1 MRKVLSR
8 LSLKVSVPLLLTA
21 PVLVVVPVLSTLAFI
36 QSRSTAKDLVSRSLT
51 QIHER
56 IGEKIDA
63 LLAVPRRITQL
74 NEALLRQG
82 TLEESEP
89 RSWREVFFQEMASH
103 EELSAVTWG
112 SRDRKTTWIARYP
125 GQERLEYVIQD
136 QETGDDLHVFDLD
149 ENGIPERTPKNTFP
163 FDPRQ
168 RPWYRAAAEAGRPTW
183 SEVYAWIQ
191 SDGTTRQDDG
201 LSTLGMAYTIPH
213 FDEAGEL
220 FGVVDA
226 DVSLH
231 DLSKFLRSLNIAET
245 GSAVITDADGRLIAT
260 SMDTP
265 LTDADDSRLTASK
278 SKDPLLAAA
287 AGQLRSGAD
296 EADRHGGAHQTL
308 FKHEGETYLIKV
320 SALTKEPGLDWFV
333 ATLVP
338 ERDFMEEVEAIR
350 SRTLLL
356 GILAVILAL
365 GLGVLLAVR
374 MVHPFL
380 SLASQ
385 VRRIA
390 QGDLKE
396 EVRIDA
402 SPEFTLLS
410 DEINLM
416 TGKLRDRERMKS
428 ELKIANQI
436 QMAMLPG
443 AGGATVSQ
451 KGWSIAAV
459 LIPARSVGGD
469 FYDFFSLADGRLCV
483 LVGDVSDKGIP
494 AALFMART
502 VTLVKVIASEAT
514 SSAAILSRLNQEL
527 CRENDACMFVTIVC
541 CIFDPGSGELILS
554 NGGHNPPLRL
564 GGDHGARYVGPPPGG
579 VLGLNEEATY
589 QDMTLHLEPGETLLL
604 YTDGVTEAQND
615 ADELYEEERLLDQV
629 RKAASREVRELAHE
643 ILDSLRAFTGSA
655 PQNDDITI
663 LGLSVSPA
671 PRPEEETEGGPAI
684 EIERDPTQLPG
695 AVEWLRDSLATAG
708 LSEAAIDEL
717 AQPVRDLIANLV
729 RQKRESRGENRITI
743 RVTPREDEV
752 QIALRDPGPPSN
764 LLEPSDLLEDP
775 LGDTTMVRVK
785 RAFDRV
791 EYVREKSCNVVIVV
805 KHRDR

>member
-1 MRKVLSR
+1 MRRVLSR
-8 LSLKVSVPLLLTA
+8 LSLRVSVPLLLTA

-36 QSRSTAKDLVSRSLT
+36 QSRGTAEDLVSRNLT
-51 QIHER
+51 QVHER

-63 LLAVPRRITQL
+63 LLAVPRRITHL
-74 NEALLRQG
+74 NAALIREG
-82 TLEESEP
+82 TLEASAP
-89 RSWREVFFQEMASH
+89 RSWREIFFEEMASH

-112 SRDRKTTWIARYP
+112 SSDRKTTWIARYP

-136 QETGDDLHVFDLD
+136 QKTGDDLHVFDLH
-149 ENGIPERTPKNTFP
+149 ENGIPDETPKNTFP
-163 FDPRQ
+163 FDPRK
-168 RPWYRAAAEAGRPTW
+168 RPWYRAASEAGRPTW

-213 FDEAGEL
+213 FDGTGEL
-220 FGVVDA
+220 IGVVDA

-231 DLSKFLRSLNIAET
+231 DLSKFLRSLRIAET
-245 GSAVITDADGRLIAT
+245 GSAVITDAEGRLIAT

-265 LTDADDSRLTASK
+265 LTDAEDRRLTASK

-296 EADRHGGAHQTL
+296 RHGGAHQTL
-308 FKHEGETYLIKV
+308 FEHDGETYLVKV
-320 SALTKEPGLDWFV
+320 SPLNKEPGLDWFV

-338 ERDFMEEVEAIR
+338 ERDFMEEVREIR

-356 GILAVILAL
+356 GITAVIVVV
-365 GLGVLLAVR
+365 GFGVLLAVR

-390 QGDLKE
+390 QGDLTE

-402 SPEFTLLS
+402 SPEFTMLS
-410 DEINLM
+410 DEINVM

-428 ELKIANQI
+428 ELKIASQI
-436 QMAMLPG
+436 QMAMVPG
-443 AGGATVSQ
+443 AGGATESQ
-451 KGWSIAAV
+451 KGWKIAAV

-469 FYDFFSLADGRLCV
+469 FYDFFPLADDRLFII
-483 LVGDVSDKGIP
+483 VGDVSDKGIS

-502 VTLVKVIASEAT
+502 VTLAKVIASEAT

-541 CIFDPGSGELILS
+541 CIFDPRSGELILS
-554 NGGHNPPLRL
+554 NGGHNPPLRI
-564 GGDHGARYVGPPPGG
+564 GGDDGARYLGPPPGG
-579 VLGLNEEATY
+579 VLGLNEEAAY
-589 QDMTLHLEPGETLLL
+589 LDITLHLEPGETLLL

-615 ADELYEEERLLDQV
+615 ADELYEEERLLDRV
-629 RKAASREVRELAHE
+629 RMAASRDVRELTHDL
-643 ILDSLRAFTGSA
+643 LDSLRAFTGSA
-655 PQNDDITI
+655 PQSDDITI

-671 PRPEEETEGGPAI
+671 PEPEEEMEGGPAI
-684 EIERDPTQLPG
+684 EIERDPTRLPG
-695 AVEWLRDSLATAG
+695 AIEWLRDSLATAG
-708 LSEAAIDEL
+708 LSGATIDEL
-717 AQPVRDLIANLV
+717 TQSATGLIDNLV
-729 RQKRESRGENRITI
+729 RQKREGEGEKRITI
-743 RVTPREDEV
+743 RVIPREDEV
-752 QIALRDPGPPSN
+752 QIALRDPGPPFN
-764 LLEPSDLLEDP
+764 PLEASDRSEDP
-775 LGDTTMVRVK
+775 LGDTTIVLVK

-791 EYVREKSCNVVIVV
+791 EYVREKSCNVVLVV